1 MHLYRPRSRRL
12 RRRERARR
20 RRFLAGVIITTVL
33 IAVSLAKLSRT
44 PRIPAEPPESGPE
57 SLVAIATEPVEAGG
71 DTGRE
76 PVVFPYSIIPGGAA
90 NAGALREA
98 IAADPVVRAHYAN
111 FDLSRTRVVRLT
123 EPRVAHV
130 SYRIGDDVFWTK
142 KPLLLKAGETLL
154 TDGEHYARTRC
165 GNQLAA
171 SPGPVSAD
179 EPPDG
184 AFDSPLQRLQGGVW
198 VPPIPPVSATT
209 GSPGPGADPP
219 GPVFIGGGFPFPT
232 GAILAGDP
240 GGTRTPIAAAPPPAI
255 VSGAAPIDGQVFPPI
270 VIASIPPPGD
280 PGDPPPGTDDP
291 DPPQR
296 PRILNDPPGGGNTRQ
311 VPEPQ
316 LLMLIGTGGL
326 AWLGRRVRKKR
337 NAGPGAG
344 ILLLRAD
351 GR

>member
-20 RRFLAGVIITTVL
+20 RRFLAAVIITTVL

-90 NAGALREA
+90 NADALREA

-142 KPLLLKAGETLL
+142 KPLLLKAGERLL

-171 SPGPVSAD
+171 SPGPVSTD
-179 EPPDG
+179 EPPAG
-184 AFDSPLQRLQGGVW
+184 AFDSPLHRLQSGAW

-209 GSPGPGADPP
+209 GSPGPGADSP
-219 GPVFIGGGFPFPT
+219 GPVFIGGGFPFPI
-232 GAILAGDP
+232 GAIQAGDP
-240 GGTRTPIAAAPPPAI
+240 GGTRPPIAAAPPPAI
-255 VSGAAPIDGQVFPPI
+255 GSGSAPIDGQVFSPI